1 MMDNKTFLIVGV
13 IIALV
18 IGVLA
23 VFLASGDPDGL
34 ESTALMVSG
43 QKDLTGASPEDGDP
57 EAIGTG
63 TFTYESP
70 MPDYSLGEGM
80 GPLGGVIAII
90 VGIFLTLVVVIGATW
105 LVRQGND
112 KSRS

>member
-105 LVRQGND
+105 LIRQGND